1 MTDAQFAAAVRR
13 RAWRDGLAAK
23 PPADIAPSGSR
34 PAAQRGSGS
43 SSGTAA
49 APPPPEA
56 DASGKPYAMTL
67 SDADFAR
74 AMKER
79 RWRQGQPV
87 R

>member
-1 MTDAQFAAAVRR
+1 MTDEQFAAAVRR
-13 RAWRDGLAAK
+13 RAWRDGLATK
-23 PPADIAPSGSR
+23 PPADVAPSGSR
-34 PAAQRGSGS
+34 QAEQRGSGS

-49 APPPPEA
+49 APPPAPA
-56 DASGKPYAMTL
+56 GTSGKPYAMTL
-67 SDADFAR
+67 SDADFAK